1 MTPEQFYK
9 DTIGRKIDVDGVYGN
24 QCVDLFH
31 YYCNKH
37 GIPYA
42 NTVTGW
48 AGGLWTHR
56 KDHYKKYFDLVTNFN
71 NLKNGDWIFTTNP
84 EHVAMWYNG
93 QMLGENQ
100 DGRLG
105 AVNLKPFT
113 GKFLG
118 AYRPRT
124 ATPATEQKPKT
135 TTVAAPVA
143 DYPITYLAQKV
154 IKGEFG
160 NGEARKEKIYRY
172 VQDNVNYFLN
182 KKGYDTNIEGLIKD
196 VVAGKYGNG
205 DKRKTGI
212 YTVVQNRVNKLI

>member
-1 MTPEQFYK
+1 MTPNDFYN
-9 DTIGRKIDVDGVYGN
+9 DVIGRKIDVDGAYGN

-31 YYCNKH
+31 YYCNKE

-42 NTVTGW
+42 TTVTGW

-71 NLKNGDWIFTTNP
+71 DLKTGDWIFTTNP

-93 QMLGENQ
+93 KMLGENQ

-118 AYRPRT
+118 AYRKKGSTTPVPKP
-124 ATPATEQKPKT
+124 TPATTPDASGDE
-135 TTVAAPVA
+135 V
-143 DYPITYLAQKV
+143 TYLAKMV
-154 IKGEFG
+154 IAGKMG
-160 NGEARKEKIYRY
+160 NGEDRKNNIFRY
-172 VQDNVNYFLN
+172 VQDNVNKFLN
-182 KKGYDTNIEGLIKD
+182 KSNYNKAIEGIIKD
-196 VVAGKYGNG
+196 VVSGKYGNG
-205 DKRKTGI
+205 DNRKAAL
-212 YTVVQNRVNKLI
+212 YTVVQNRVNKLMK

>member
-1 MTPEQFYK
+1 MTPNDFYN
-9 DTIGRKIDVDGVYGN
+9 DVIGRKIDVDGVYGN

-31 YYCNKH
+31 YYCNKE

-56 KDHYKKYFDLVTNFN
+56 KDHYSKYFDLVTNFN
-71 NLKNGDWIFTTNP
+71 NLRTGDWIFTTNP

-93 QMLGENQ
+93 KMLGENQ

-124 ATPATEQKPKT
+124 ATPAPKPT
-135 TTVAAPVA
+135 PSPAPDTSGDAVTYVA
-143 DYPITYLAQKV
+143 KMV
-154 IKGEFG
+154 IAGKFG
-160 NGEARKEKIYRY
+160 NGEARKNGIYRF
-172 VQDNVNYFLN
+172 VQDAVNNKLN
-182 KKGYDTNIEGLIKD
+182 KKAYDKNIDSLVND
-196 VVAGKYGNG
+196 VIQGKYGNG
-205 DKRKTGI
+205 ENRKNALYAVI
-212 YTVVQNRVNKLI
+212 QNRVNKLLK